1 MRNLPWRAFVV
12 GLLLALGVGYAL
24 RPTADREPP
33 PSVPAPSTPEPAP
46 SAPDAAAPVDSPT
59 TGAPPMAKA
68 GGTLELDRASF
79 PSSGPVRVALELPVA
94 PADAEPRPVQVFS
107 EGDNRVFDTQG
118 RLDSER
124 SAATIDLDPNFLRPG
139 SYLVQMKT
147 AEPGVMPLRRY
158 VIVVR

>member
-1 MRNLPWRAFVV
+1 MQ
-12 GLLLALGVGYAL
+12 L
-24 RPTADREPP
+24 RPWI
-33 PSVPAPSTPEPAP
+33 PSPLARRRWRRPAARSSST
-46 SAPDAAAPVDSPT
+46 
-59 TGAPPMAKA
+59 
-68 GGTLELDRASF
+68 
-79 PSSGPVRVALELPVA
+79 SSGPGRVALELPVA